1 MIGKNRFS
9 CVTEVHEKLNVSR
22 CAQHGAGIKLV
33 GIGRGSFNCVDEG
46 LSHSLTLMSGTHGKQ
61 PDHAYASYR
70 PEAHGTGDRSPHF
83 CHENMFLSGIFL
95 QALKGFC
102 GPPAHLVDA
111 RIFAECSLLHVEQR
125 GKVRVGR
132 QSNMNH
138 HMHPGEE
145 EPASVL
151 HSGSN
156 SNWQDIG
163 LVRGKW

>member
-1 MIGKNRFS
+1 MIGKNRFGL
-9 CVTEVHEKLNVSR
+9 VPEVHEELNVSGCTQH
-22 CAQHGAGIKLV
+22 CAGVKLV
-33 GIGRGSFNCVDEG
+33 GIGRGSFNFVDEG
-46 LSHSLTLMSGTHGKQ
+46 LSHSMTLMSGTDGKQ

-83 CHENMFLSGIFL
+83 CHENMFLSGILL

-111 RIFAECSLLHVEQR
+111 RIFAECSLLHLEQR

-132 QSNMNH
+132 QSNLNH

-145 EPASVL
+145 EAASVL

-156 SNWQDIG
+156 RNWQDIG
-163 LVRGKW
+163 LVRGNW